1 MELGS
6 EMILDLVIKSWSGSE
21 SRITVSFY
29 PADFSPV
36 LLKMVLHK
44 YGKLKL
50 RGVYEP
56 IRTVSVHV
64 TKGLAMHTSK
74 ANWCTQQ

>member
-1 MELGS
+1 MEPGS
-6 EMILDLVIKSWSGSE
+6 ELVLGLIIKSWSVSE

-29 PADFSPV
+29 LADFSPV
-36 LLKMVLHK
+36 LLKMVLQK

-56 IRTVSVHV
+56 IGTVSVHV
-64 TKGLAMHTSK
+64 TEGLAMHTSK